1 MIEQVKDT
9 LSDIKDKIGDK
20 WFYLAVGGAV
30 AFGLYNLTKGSTEAV
45 SDSENETVYYEPS
58 GMVGFADVGSNAD
71 VVMDNVNKTIEANTE
86 TILDFVESIMGE
98 NVLAI
103 DELSTKVADVQTEL
117 SQELET
123 VKTSVSDVQTSV
135 SDVKTEVQTN
145 VKEVQEAKQQVNTLV
160 EKVDNLESKPV
171 ATVTA
176 TPTTSTS
183 NKSSSSSSKSNSSS
197 TKKSSSS
204 SSKKSSSSSSKKSS
218 SSSSKKT
225 TSTSTTKTTSSSSS
239 SSSTPKAE
247 TYTYTQKSGLN
258 TSQSIVDALKATGA
272 DSSYSSRKAIA
283 EANGISNYTG
293 SYSQNVELLNKMK
306 SGTLKKA

>member
-204 SSKKSSSSSSKKSS
+204 SSKKSSSSSSKK
-218 SSSSKKT
+218 T